1 VASQVCSAISIP
13 AVKLVVQASAQ
24 LDKGEY
30 CVTSKFGGTYITLC
44 HVGVQAYL
52 FDGFNEIER
61 EEQGKLVTVS
71 E

>member
-1 VASQVCSAISIP
+1 MASQVCSAISIP

-30 CVTSKFGGTYITLC
+30 CVVSKYITLHLC

-52 FDGFNEIER
+52 FDGFKER
-61 EEQGKLVTVS
+61 ARKVGYGK
-71 E
+71 

>member
-1 VASQVCSAISIP
+1 MLSQQLNSTGDVANSCI
-13 AVKLVVQASAQ
+13 VQASAQ

-52 FDGFNEIER
+52 FDGFNEKER